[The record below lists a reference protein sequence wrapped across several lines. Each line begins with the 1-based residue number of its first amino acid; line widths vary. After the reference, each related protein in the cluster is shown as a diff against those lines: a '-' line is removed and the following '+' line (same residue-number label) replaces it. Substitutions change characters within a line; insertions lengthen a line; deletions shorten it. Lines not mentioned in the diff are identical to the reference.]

1 VTLDDPSAED
11 SRSLV
16 VRVWLPDRPGALGQV
31 ASRIGSLRGDVTA
44 IDILERG
51 GGRVVD
57 ELVVSLPVAASERLL
72 AQEIG
77 AVDGVAVEHIRPVRF
92 EREDPATAFLALAA
106 EVAEAPPDDRC
117 RVLCRAMT
125 AALDADWTVVVGDGA
140 VVEWHG
146 DTRPE
151 VDWVLAFVNGSHHL
165 DGADPA
171 GPGDVVWARAGR
183 LTVAAGRST
192 RSFHERERD
201 RIRLLGRILDALLR

>member
-1 VTLDDPSAED
+1 MTVDDPSAED

-57 ELVVSLPVAASERLL
+57 ELVVSLPAAASERLL

-92 EREDPATAFLALAA
+92 EREDPATAILALAA
-106 EVAEAPPDDRC
+106 EVAEAPSAGRC

-125 AALDADWTVVVGDGA
+125 EALDADWTVVVGDGA

-146 DTRPE
+146 DSRPDLE
-151 VDWVLAFVNGSHHL
+151 WVLAFVNGSDHL
-165 DGADPA
+165 DGAA
-171 GPGDVVWARAGR
+171 SSVPGDVVWARAGG

-192 RSFHERERD
+192 RSFHQRERD